1 MAHKITVLPGDG
13 IGPEITKVAL
23 SALEA
28 AGKLEN
34 EEFEFSEELV
44 GGAAIDA
51 TGKPLPE
58 KTLETCK
65 KSDAVLLAAI
75 GGYVSLSQLPPATVA
90 CTSVTFSRGVQI
102 SVGHSTS

>member
-1 MAHKITVLPGDG
+1 MAYKITVLPGDG

-23 SALEA
+23 NALEA

-34 EEFEFSEELV
+34 EEFQFSEELV

-58 KTLETCK
+58 QTLERCK
-65 KSDAVLLAAI
+65 QSDAVLLAAI
-75 GGYVSLSQLPPATVA
+75 GG
-90 CTSVTFSRGVQI
+90 
-102 SVGHSTS
+102 